1 MSTNITK
8 MNDSEIIDNILNKNA
23 RSGMLNDLPNKI
35 NITIEDLKNIDDEE
49 LSSIKNSD
57 EVMAKKIIADLE
69 FIKENILLCFSKDD
83 LLNMRTKLNLSN
95 FNILDRISPKDLI
108 KIIITYPNLKEYII
122 QAKKINEEIENSFN
136 LLLQLIE
143 KEKQNKSTIS
153 NEYLNQIIQEMHIQ
167 ISNIEINSLLRME
180 LREKYL
186 DDDFDFKY

>member
-108 KIIITYPNLKEYII
+108 SI
-122 QAKKINEEIENSFN
+122 AENFM
-136 LLLQLIE
+136 
-143 KEKQNKSTIS
+143 T
-153 NEYLNQIIQEMHIQ
+153 
-167 ISNIEINSLLRME
+167 
-180 LREKYL
+180 
-186 DDDFDFKY
+186 

>member
-1 MSTNITK
+1 MSDK
-8 MNDSEIIDNILNKNA
+8 MSDNEIIDNILNKNT

-35 NITIEDLKNIDDEE
+35 EITIEDIKNIDDEE
-49 LSSIKNSD
+49 LASIRNSD
-57 EVMAKKIIADLE
+57 EAMAKKIIADLE

-83 LLNMRTKLNLSN
+83 LLNMRDKLNLSN

-108 KIIITYPNLKEYII
+108 KIVFAYPNLKEYII
-122 QAKKINEEIENSFN
+122 QAKKINEEIENSFS

-186 DDDFDFKY
+186 DDDFNFKY

>member
-1 MSTNITK
+1 MSDK
-8 MNDSEIIDNILNKNA
+8 MSDNEIIDNILNKNT

-35 NITIEDLKNIDDEE
+35 EITIEDIKNIDDEE
-49 LSSIKNSD
+49 LASIRNSD

-69 FIKENILLCFSKDD
+69 FIKENILICFSKDD
-83 LLNMRTKLNLSN
+83 LLNMRDKLNLSN

-108 KIIITYPNLKEYII
+108 KIIFAYPNLKEYII

-186 DDDFDFKY
+186 DDDFNFKY